1 MPSQVTDS
9 YWISASR
16 ERGSYPAHTTRGGK
30 WLVFV
35 KSEHIDEFWL
45 KIRDAVRDGQL
56 GSSAKCS
63 TAMPNPN
70 ATSSSH
76 VICVYTHDAKD
87 SQDVR
92 RVRAGIYDQWVKK
105 SIGALGQLRPV
116 RYAKTEKDEEV
127 IRVAH

>member
-1 MPSQVTDS
+1 MGEMTTVTAKKKAALKKRKTASRAVVRLIAKEKVKLEEVISSTRSGSWSAGSLMPSQVTDS

-45 KIRDAVRDGQL
+45 KIRDAVRDGLL

-63 TAMPNPN
+63 TAMP
-70 ATSSSH
+70 
-76 VICVYTHDAKD
+76 
-87 SQDVR
+87 
-92 RVRAGIYDQWVKK
+92 
-105 SIGALGQLRPV
+105 
-116 RYAKTEKDEEV
+116 
-127 IRVAH
+127 